1 MKRWQVIS
9 WTSNGPVDAYIN
21 SPGLIELIMGQGL
34 LCRTVGSGNR
44 QILIFPQSCP
54 GCVHIYMEC
63 PEWIC
68 HIGEGRSGQRLMV
81 WKQTWKIRVL
91 DPFLAEQILLPTLSL
106 LHNNDI
112 YMCWSQLSTIT
123 HPPQPR
129 ACVNEHTFSDLL
141 TQSNGTLTASLSQ
154 NGYIEIRTMV
164 LICVNGRSD
173 FAIRILFGL

>member
-9 WTSNGPVDAYIN
+9 WTCDGPVDAYIN

-91 DPFLAEQILLPTLSL
+91 DPFLAEQILL
-106 LHNNDI
+106 HNNDI
-112 YMCWSQLSTIT
+112 YVLKPTF
-123 HPPQPR
+123 HY
-129 ACVNEHTFSDLL
+129 HTFIDLP